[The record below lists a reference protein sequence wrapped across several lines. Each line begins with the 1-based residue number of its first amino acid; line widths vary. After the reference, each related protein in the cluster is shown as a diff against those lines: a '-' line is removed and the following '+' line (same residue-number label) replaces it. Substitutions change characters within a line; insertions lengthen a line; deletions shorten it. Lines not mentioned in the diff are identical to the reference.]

1 MMIRMEAGIKY
12 WYPIL
17 RNDLTHVPAIMQIS
31 SLWTTMLVHEIQPKL
46 PLVWSWRKQCVDEVG
61 LFLHVAN
68 LSD

>member
-1 MMIRMEAGIKY
+1 MLIRMEAGIKY

-46 PLVWSWRKQCVDEVG
+46 PQVWSWRKLCVGEVG
-61 LFLHVAN
+61 LLLQAAI
-68 LSD
+68 L